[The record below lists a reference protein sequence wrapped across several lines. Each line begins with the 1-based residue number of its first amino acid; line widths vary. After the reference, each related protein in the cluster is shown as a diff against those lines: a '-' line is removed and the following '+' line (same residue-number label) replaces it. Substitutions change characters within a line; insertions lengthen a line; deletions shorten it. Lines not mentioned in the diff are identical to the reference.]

1 MDSQHEVGAG
11 EHDQVAVRE
20 LAKAVMEGR
29 VLTVRLLLLLKQK
42 RLAAQLLAILNV
54 CSSKSSKNKKVEFQ
68 VSIIVT
74 VK

>member
-1 MDSQHEVGAG
+1 MILEVGNGPVVGWMDSQHEDGAD

-29 VLTVRLLLLLKQK
+29 VLTVSLLLLLKQK

-54 CSSKSSKNKKVEFQ
+54 LRQQAK
-68 VSIIVT
+68 
-74 VK
+74 